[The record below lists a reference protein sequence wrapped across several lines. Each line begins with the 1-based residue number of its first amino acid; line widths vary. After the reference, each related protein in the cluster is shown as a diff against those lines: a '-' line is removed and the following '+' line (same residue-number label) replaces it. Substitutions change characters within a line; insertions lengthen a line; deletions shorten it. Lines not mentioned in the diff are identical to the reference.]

1 MSFDAFGA
9 RRKTNWAGEL
19 TQAETDTLLSEIGI
33 GTSRGY
39 TGHEH
44 LDRTGLIHMNGRVY
58 DPTLGRFLSAD
69 PIVQAPYFSQ
79 SYNRYT
85 YVWNNPLGMND
96 PSGYEGNDSLGED
109 DKEAPEPEPEK
120 KREKPKPGVHRL
132 HAGNGYSIVYGDG
145 SSDDGE
151 SEGARSDQEESEEPE
166 EGELTTELIRGD
178 SNSSEILEE
187 GVLGQEGMT
196 AEEYLAAVENGLW
209 EEAPVI
215 EGFANNSEVN
225 AAAGRVNS
233 ASSSSSG
240 DVVAD
245 PRYIAVMK
253 TISRATARAS
263 LAKGV
268 GDAEKFL
275 ALSLDSSGNAV
286 VSRIGILTG
295 QGGNISSFISGA
307 GAIAHVHYKGLLQPP
322 VGGDHSAVKFR
333 GISSFVIG
341 YRGRRVWEVGR
352 IGGDYKT
359 RSISGSNPG
368 KWRNY

>member
-19 TQAETDTLLSEIGI
+19 TQAETEALLSDVGIGI

-178 SNSSEILEE
+178 SNNGEILEE
-187 GVLGQEGMT
+187 GVLGQEGAQKGREQLSGSKEQADT
-196 AEEYLAAVENGLW
+196 SQLDGSLLAM
-209 EEAPVI
+209 
-215 EGFANNSEVN
+215 S
-225 AAAGRVNS
+225 
-233 ASSSSSG
+233 
-240 DVVAD
+240 
-245 PRYIAVMK
+245 
-253 TISRATARAS
+253 
-263 LAKGV
+263 KG
-268 GDAEKFL
+268 GK
-275 ALSLDSSGNAV
+275 
-286 VSRIGILTG
+286 
-295 QGGNISSFISGA
+295 QNISVGGHNRNSNPVDVQNAMNEAKDA
-307 GAIAHVHYKGLLQPP
+307 GNQSHYRKLKGLLKVIKRGGRMIGPVIPITPENLQRMLHQPG
-322 VGGDHSAVKFR
+322 VQIEFDL
-333 GISSFVIG
+333 
-341 YRGRRVWEVGR
+341 
-352 IGGDYKT
+352 KT
-359 RSISGSNPG
+359 QDGLDACYEANLCA
-368 KWRNY
+368 

>member
-19 TQAETDTLLSEIGI
+19 TQAETEALLSDVGI

-178 SNSSEILEE
+178 SNNGEILEE
-187 GVLGQEGMT
+187 GVLGQEGVDQEGIPTKLKLSIGKENPNKNTVVTDGNGGTMVQLST
-196 AEEYLAAVENGLW
+196 KMQKASQVIQDAVGVHEGQHIKDFMEYGTNLEILKGLPAGKLIKFSPVTNKNVLERRGYRAEINYLENQMLN
-209 EEAPVI
+209 ETLHP
-215 EGFANNSEVN
+215 NLLY
-225 AAAGRVNS
+225 RVN
-233 ASSSSSG
+233 
-240 DVVAD
+240 V
-245 PRYIAVMK
+245 RLN
-253 TISRATARAS
+253 T
-263 LAKGV
+263 
-268 GDAEKFL
+268 
-275 ALSLDSSGNAV
+275 LDY
-286 VSRIGILTG
+286 
-295 QGGNISSFISGA
+295 
-307 GAIAHVHYKGLLQPP
+307 HYNK
-322 VGGDHSAVKFR
+322 
-333 GISSFVIG
+333 
-341 YRGRRVWEVGR
+341 Y
-352 IGGDYKT
+352 
-359 RSISGSNPG
+359 SN
-368 KWRNY
+368 

>member
-96 PSGYEGNDSLGED
+96 PSGYEGNDSFG
-109 DKEAPEPEPEK
+109 KEFRT
-120 KREKPKPGVHRL
+120 KRKKPKPGVYPL

-151 SEGARSDQEESEEPE
+151 SEWASSDQEESEEPE

-187 GVLGQEGMT
+187 GVLGQSCSVCVDDTLGGQEGGDPDIGGYSPVSGT
-196 AEEYLAAVENGLW
+196 YEVAGGDGLAVDLSVHIIGDGYTDLRDANGNSYTFNL
-209 EEAPVI
+209 ETGMVSPIANGAANPSLPEAFILPVLKA
-215 EGFANNSEVN
+215 FQTPKYVYHFTSS
-225 AAAGRVNS
+225 AAAASIRSEGVIHASRGLYGSGVYATRWNSKIMATIQGAQSTQAVIRVS
-233 ASSSSSG
+233 A
-240 DVVAD
+240 
-245 PRYIAVMK
+245 
-253 TISRATARAS
+253 
-263 LAKGV
+263 
-268 GDAEKFL
+268 
-275 ALSLDSSGNAV
+275 
-286 VSRIGILTG
+286 
-295 QGGNISSFISGA
+295 QGFKRTPFPGTFRSPTS
-307 GAIAHVHYKGLLQPP
+307 
-322 VGGDHSAVKFR
+322 VK
-333 GISSFVIG
+333 V
-341 YRGRRVWEVGR
+341 
-352 IGGDYKT
+352 
-359 RSISGSNPG
+359 P
-368 KWRNY
+368 